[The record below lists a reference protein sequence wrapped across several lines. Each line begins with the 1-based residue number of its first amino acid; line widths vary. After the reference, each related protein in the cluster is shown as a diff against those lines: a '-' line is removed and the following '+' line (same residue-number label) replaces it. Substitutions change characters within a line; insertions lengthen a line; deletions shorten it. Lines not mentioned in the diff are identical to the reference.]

1 MAEIVTEFKIR
12 NAVMEDIEDIMAIEG
27 EHNSPNPTFEEKYK
41 AMLGDDA
48 SYFLVA
54 TFKNK
59 LVGYA
64 GGIIRDTEFGINDP
78 IGYVTHVGLTKDF
91 TSKGMGRMLG
101 DKLLEVMSE
110 KCDKFRTILG
120 FDRVDLQSFFNHL
133 GFKRTD
139 YLVYESIY

>member
-12 NAVMEDIEDIMAIEG
+12 SAVMEDIQDIMAIEG
-27 EHNSPNPTFEEKYK
+27 EHGGPNPTLEEKFTS
-41 AMLGDDA
+41 MLSDEVG
-48 SYFLVA
+48 YFLVA

-59 LVGYA
+59 IVGYA

-78 IGYVTHVGLTKDF
+78 IGYVTHVGLAKEF

-101 DKLLEVMSE
+101 DKLLEVMSV
-110 KCDKFRTILG
+110 KCEKFRTILG

-139 YLVYESIY
+139 NLVYESSY

>member
-1 MAEIVTEFKIR
+1 MAEIVTDFKIR
-12 NAVMEDIEDIMAIEG
+12 YAVMEDIEDIMAIEG
-27 EHNSPNPTFEEKYK
+27 EHDGPNPTLEDKFKV
-41 AMLGDDA
+41 MLADEV

-54 TFKNK
+54 TLKNK

-78 IGYVTHVGLTKDF
+78 IGYITHVGLTKEF

-101 DKLLEVMSE
+101 DKLIEAMSD

-120 FDRVDLQSFFNHL
+120 FDRVDLQSFF
-133 GFKRTD
+133 
-139 YLVYESIY
+139 